1 MAALTKISAKTF
13 FAVVFLA
20 TLVVFNP
27 PLAKKAMR
35 APVRTLAEKMP
46 FKRYFV
52 ELNGLAHRLT
62 GRQFC
67 NTVYRAPDGM
77 LLSEYHGSGV
87 MVSVAQNVAAFSQWL
102 AARGVPYLYVQ
113 LPMKIDMD
121 GTMMPGCFVQNAN
134 VKADAILAALAG
146 GGVKTLDL
154 RADFTSTPEDVSR
167 YFYKT
172 DHHWNNDAVFKVFGI
187 LAPEIAREVGADPA
201 ALAPFVSA
209 DAWNR
214 EVWPQCF
221 LGTKTRRT
229 GRMFGGLDD
238 LFVYTPRF
246 KTNMSMT
253 IPSTRINLS
262 GDFRDTVM
270 WRLGKIHRG
279 GKGAFRTDAYSLLYI
294 GSTYGVARH
303 ENPDAPLKCRLMI
316 IGDSFVRPLEAMLST
331 VVSDILV
338 LDQRRFEPDETVA
351 GFVESFKPALV
362 LQMNN
367 PSAFGS
373 DMLVG
378 PKKRRPVLFEY
389 GELR

>member
-1 MAALTKISAKTF
+1 MNLVKTSHCL
-13 FAVVFLA
+13 FAVAFLA
-20 TLVVFNP
+20 MLSVFG
-27 PLAKKAMR
+27 PLLARKARHMPIR
-35 APVRTLAEKMP
+35 ALAEAFP
-46 FKRYFV
+46 LKRWFV
-52 ELNGLAHRLT
+52 ELNGGAHRLT
-62 GRQFC
+62 GRRFC
-67 NTVYRAPDGM
+67 NTVYRTSEGM

-87 MVSVAQNVAAFSQWL
+87 TASVAKNVAAFSQWL
-102 AARGVPYLYVQ
+102 AARGTPYLYVQ

-121 GTMMPGCFVQNAN
+121 GTMMPSCLVQNAN
-134 VKADAILAALAG
+134 AKANAVLSALADN
-146 GGVKTLDL
+146 GVKTLDL
-154 RADFTSTPEDVSR
+154 RAEFTSSSEDVER

-172 DHHWNNDAVFKVFGI
+172 DHHWNNDAVFKVFGM
-187 LAPEIAREVGADPA
+187 LAPEIARKVGVDPA
-201 ALAPFVSA
+201 TLVPFISA

-229 GRMFGGLDD
+229 GRVFGGLDD

-253 IPSTRINLS
+253 IPSTRINLA

-270 WRLGKIHRG
+270 WRSGKIHRG

-303 ENPDAPLKCRLMI
+303 ENPNAPLKCRLMI
-316 IGDSFVRPLEAMLST
+316 VGDSFVRPLEAMLST

-338 LDQRRFEPDETVA
+338 LDQRRFEPGETVA
-351 GFVESFKPALV
+351 GFVESFKPDLV

-367 PSAFGS
+367 PSAFGA

-378 PKKRRPVLFEY
+378 PKKRRPVLFDY